1 MVGAAFL
8 LTERQNAQPL
18 HAVQRGCIAQAIDYD
33 KLTIEV
39 WTDGTINA
47 QEAVSLAARVLIEHL
62 NLFVNLSG
70 QKTRARRPFTAGL
83 WSFALQNHKKERLY
97 TELSAYSRSFWN
109 KTAVGLLLIGSAGIE
124 VCQHGTGDV
133 VPHREHGTR
142 DGGQRVLGKVGGSQ
156 AGG

>member
-1 MVGAAFL
+1 MQKP
-8 LTERQNAQPL
+8 R
-18 HAVQRGCIAQAIDYD
+18 
-33 KLTIEV
+33 
-39 WTDGTINA
+39 
-47 QEAVSLAARVLIEHL
+47 
-62 NLFVNLSG
+62 

-109 KTAVGLLLIGSAGIE
+109 KTAVGLLLIGGAGIE

-156 AGG
+156 AGRDHRTTR